1 MNKQTNQNR
10 VQQANKHKQ
19 ERQTYTDTEIE
30 TFVHSER
37 A

>member
-19 ERQTYTDTEIE
+19 ERQTYTEIE
-30 TFVHSER
+30 TLVHSER